1 MTTTRTPIALV
12 ADADIDSVDVAR
24 RELRRQGMRVVTA
37 ATGERALRV
46 AEMQRPDL
54 VIIAVELPGIPG
66 LEVLRRLRAR
76 GPVPAILLAESR
88 GAARALR
95 SGDAI
100 QKPVTAELLA
110 SRIREL
116 LGQDT
121 GSTSA
126 RIVSGGVDID
136 LEQRVITRDGDPVA
150 LTRTEWSLLV
160 YLAANPQ
167 QLLNS
172 GDILSQVWGPE
183 YREDLQFLRVWV
195 SRLRAKLGGSG
206 SRLMIRTV
214 RGVGYI
220 FDPDASDA
228 VSGETSGEAQSPRRT
243 TRTQR

>member
-12 ADADIDSVDVAR
+12 ADADTEAVDVAR
-24 RELRRQGMRVVTA
+24 RELRRHGMRVVTA

-95 SGDAI
+95 SGDAM

-110 SRIREL
+110 ARIHEL
-116 LGQDT
+116 LGRDL
-121 GSTSA
+121 GVTSA

-136 LEQRVITRDGDPVA
+136 LEQRLITRDGSPVA

-160 YLAANPQ
+160 YLAANQQ

-195 SRLRAKLGGSG
+195 SRLRAKLGGHG

-228 VSGETSGEAQSPRRT
+228 TIESPHRT
-243 TRTQR
+243 TRTSR

>member
-1 MTTTRTPIALV
+1 MTTTHTPIALV
-12 ADADIDSVDVAR
+12 ADADADSVDIAR
-24 RELRRQGMRVVTA
+24 RELRRHGMRVVTA

-54 VIIAVELPGIPG
+54 IIVAVELPGIPG

-76 GPVPAILLAESR
+76 GPMPAILLAESR

-100 QKPVTAELLA
+100 QKPITAELLA
-110 SRIREL
+110 QRIHDA
-116 LGQDT
+116 LGRDA
-121 GSTSA
+121 GAPSA

-136 LEQRVITRDGDPVA
+136 LEQRVITRDGDPIA
-150 LTRTEWSLLV
+150 LTRTEWSLLI
-160 YLAANPQ
+160 YLAANQ
-167 QLLNS
+167 QRLLNS

-183 YREDLQFLRVWV
+183 YREDLQFLRVWI
-195 SRLRAKLGGSG
+195 SRLRAKLGGPG

-228 VSGETSGEAQSPRRT
+228 VSGETQSPRRA
-243 TRTQR
+243 TRTNR